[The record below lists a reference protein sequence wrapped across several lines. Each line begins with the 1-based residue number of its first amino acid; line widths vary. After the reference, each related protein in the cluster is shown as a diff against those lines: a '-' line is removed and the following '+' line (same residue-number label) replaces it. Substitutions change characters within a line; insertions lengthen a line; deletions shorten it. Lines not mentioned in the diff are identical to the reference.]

1 MSNLR
6 IQALISEKHVKLSRG
21 FTIPALT
28 ILSAFS
34 QQALAVDEELKIQNV
49 EVRAPAIDSRIMKY
63 PATVETYDRQQI
75 QDSVNAATP
84 AQTMKYL
91 PSIQVRERFIGDRN
105 GIIATRTIGA
115 ISSAQSLLYADGI
128 LLSNLIGNSFAY
140 PPRWGMVSPEEIESI
155 SMMYGPFS
163 SLYAGN
169 SFGGVISI
177 HTRMPEKFEAHANMQ
192 TFMQNFKLYGTDVTN
207 WGNHQS
213 ASVGDKINNFSFR
226 VTVDRLENTGQ
237 PMDYAF
243 LDKSAACT
251 SGCVSPI
258 TVSGTYQDKS
268 EKNKDRLIFG
278 AASIDKSEQINTKF
292 KATYDFSPEIKA
304 VYTIGFWNID
314 GKTDVQSYLKD
325 SNGNSVY
332 AGNINMIHGGN
343 VYTLPKM
350 SPARTDALHIMQAL
364 ELKSNTKGF
373 FDWQFNLSDYDYQ
386 KDLNASARISTGN
399 PYLNRAG
406 IVNDLSGTGWTVFDA
421 RGTLRP
427 KNHIVDVG
435 YHIDD
440 YHLRS
445 STTDSADWSEI
456 SKGIF
461 NASSRGNTQTQA
473 LYMQDKC
480 QLNPQWA
487 LTIGARQE
495 FWHATDGS
503 NSKSGLPVVNYQ
515 DKSANKFSPKVSL
528 SFEPQPSWGFR
539 AAFGQAFRFPTVTE
553 LYQQLANGSNILVN
567 NPDLKPEEVL
577 SAELTAER
585 RFANGLLRLSAFN
598 EHKYDAL
605 LSQESLLNGRRTTYV
620 QNVDHIRTYG
630 LEMATEWKDV
640 IISGLD
646 IRANATWTD
655 AKVLQDDAA
664 PDYVGK
670 NAPRIPKQ
678 LYKAVATYHV
688 NNDFTVSVGAR
699 YSGRQYI
706 NLDNSDVNPDTYRA
720 ASQFFLMDVKAN
732 YKFADRWMASI
743 GVDNLTN
750 YKAYV
755 SHPLPQR
762 TLYAQIKFDY

>member
-1 MSNLR
+1 MMRNKQKVIVLA
-6 IQALISEKHVKLSRG
+6 ITTLY
-21 FTIPALT
+21 
-28 ILSAFS
+28 S
-34 QQALAVDEELKIQNV
+34 QQVLAVDEELKIKNV

-75 QDSVNAATP
+75 QESVNAATP

-115 ISSAQSLLYADGI
+115 ISSAQSMLFADGI
-128 LLSNLIGNSFAY
+128 LLSNLLGNRWDY

-177 HTRMPEKFEAHANMQ
+177 HTRMPEKFEAHANVQ
-192 TFMQNFKLYGTDVTN
+192 SFVQNFKLYGTDVAN
-207 WGNHQS
+207 RGNHES
-213 ASVGDKINNFSFR
+213 ASVGNKINDFSFR
-226 VTVDRLENTGQ
+226 LGVDRLENTGQ
-237 PMDYAF
+237 PMDFAF
-243 LDKSAACT
+243 SDAKAVAAGGSLVT
-251 SGCVSPI
+251 GA
-258 TVSGTYQDKS
+258 YQDTS
-268 EKNKDRLIFG
+268 EKNKSRIIFG
-278 AASIDKSEQINTKF
+278 ATNIDKSEQINTKF
-292 KATYDFSPEIKA
+292 KATYDFTPEIKA
-304 VYTIGFWNID
+304 AYTIGLWDID

-325 SNGNSVY
+325 TSGNPVYSGDVNFNG
-332 AGNINMIHGGN
+332 AK
-343 VYTLPKM
+343 YTLPAM
-350 SPARTDALHIMQAL
+350 SPAKTDALHIMQAL

-373 FDWQFNLSDYDYQ
+373 FDWQFTLSDYDYQ
-386 KDLNASARISTGN
+386 KDLNGSSKITSGN
-399 PYLNRAG
+399 PYVNRAG

-427 KNHIVDVG
+427 QNHIIDVG

-440 YHLRS
+440 YQLRS
-445 STTDSADWSEI
+445 TTTNSADWSAI
-456 SKGIF
+456 SKGSF

-473 LYMQDKC
+473 VYVQDKW
-480 QLNPQWA
+480 QFNPQWA
-487 LTIGARQE
+487 LTWGARQE
-495 FWHATDGS
+495 FWQASDGS
-503 NSKSGLPVVNYQ
+503 NQSGAVVANYQ

-528 SFEPQPSWGFR
+528 SFEPQPAWGFR

-553 LYQQLANGSNILVN
+553 LYQQLANGPNILVN

-585 RFANGLLRLSAFN
+585 RFANGLFRLSAFN

-605 LSQESLLNGRRTTYV
+605 LSQESLLNAKRTTFV

-630 LEMATEWKDV
+630 LEAATEWKDV
-640 IISGLD
+640 MISGLD

-655 AKVLQDDAA
+655 AKVLQDEAA
-664 PDYVGK
+664 PVYEGK

-678 LYKAVATYHV
+678 LYKAVATYRV

-699 YSGRQYI
+699 YSGRQFI

-732 YKFADRWMASI
+732 YKFADRWMASV

-755 SHPLPQR
+755 SLSLIH
-762 TLYAQIKFDY
+762 I

>member
-1 MSNLR
+1 M
-6 IQALISEKHVKLSRG
+6 K
-21 FTIPALT
+21 P
-28 ILSAFS
+28 
-34 QQALAVDEELKIQNV
+34 QQRLFLLACVFAQQGWAADEETLRTNQL

-63 PATVETYDRQQI
+63 PATVETYDSQQI

-128 LLSNLIGNSFAY
+128 LLSNLLGNRYDY

-177 HTRMPEKFEAHANMQ
+177 NSRMPAKFEAHANAQ
-192 TFMQNFKLYGTDVTN
+192 SIMQNFKLHGTNVTN
-207 WGNHQS
+207 RGNHES
-213 ASVGDKINNFSFR
+213 ASVGSKINDFSFWLG
-226 VTVDRLENTGQ
+226 VDRLENQGQ
-237 PMDYAF
+237 PMDFA
-243 LDKSAACT
+243 
-251 SGCVSPI
+251 VSNLSQTNPGAETI
-258 TVSGTYQDKS
+258 VKGAYQDKS
-268 EKNKDRLIFG
+268 EKNANRIIFG
-278 AASIDKSEQINTKF
+278 ATNIDKSEQINTKF
-292 KATYDFSPEIKA
+292 KAAYDLTPYIKA
-304 VYTIGFWNID
+304 TYTIGLWDID
-314 GKTDVQSYLKD
+314 SKTDVQSYLKD
-325 SNGNSVY
+325 SYGNNVYRGGVNFNGKK
-332 AGNINMIHGGN
+332 
-343 VYTLPKM
+343 YTLPAM
-350 SPARTDALHIMQAL
+350 SPAKSDALHIMQAF

-373 FDWQFNLSDYDYQ
+373 FDFQLNLSDYDYQ
-386 KDLNASARISTGN
+386 RDLNRSSKLPTSSNNVN
-399 PYLNRAG
+399 PYLTRTG
-406 IVNDLSGTGWTVFDA
+406 IINDLSGTGWTVFDA

-427 KNHIVDVG
+427 QNHTVDFG

-440 YHLRS
+440 YGLRS
-445 STTDSADWSEI
+445 TTTNTTDWLAVD
-456 SKGIF
+456 KGSF
-461 NASSRGNTQTQA
+461 SASSSGNTQTQA
-473 LYMQDKC
+473 LYIQDKW

-487 LTIGARQE
+487 LTLGARQE
-495 FWHATDGS
+495 FWKATDGR
-503 NSKSGLPVVNYQ
+503 NQSGNVVANYQ
-515 DKSANKFSPKVSL
+515 DKSANKFSPKISL
-528 SFEPQPSWGFR
+528 SFEPQPAWGFR

-553 LYQQLANGSNILVN
+553 LYQQLANGANILVN

-585 RFANGLLRLSAFN
+585 RFANGLVRASAFN

-605 LSQESLLNGRRTTYV
+605 LSQTNIAPAGTSTSYV

-630 LEMATEWKDV
+630 LELATECKDAL
-640 IISGLD
+640 ISGLD
-646 IRANATWTD
+646 IHANATWTD
-655 AKVLQDDAA
+655 AKVLVDSAA
-664 PDYVGK
+664 PSNNG
-670 NAPRIPKQ
+670 NIAPRIPKQ
-678 LYKAVATYHV
+678 LYKAVATYHL
-688 NNDFTVSVGAR
+688 NDDITLSLGAR

-706 NLDNSDVNPDTYRA
+706 NLDNSDVNPDTYKA

-732 YKFADRWMASI
+732 YKFADRWMASF

>member
-1 MSNLR
+1 MTYLQ
-6 IQALISEKHVKLSRG
+6 IKALFEAKNAPWGRHL
-21 FTIPALT
+21 TIPALT
-28 ILSAFS
+28 ILTAFS
-34 QQALAVDEELKIQNV
+34 QQALAIDEELKIQNV

-128 LLSNLIGNSFAY
+128 LLSNLLGNSFSY

-177 HTRMPEKFEAHANMQ
+177 HTRMPEKFEAHANVQ
-192 TFMQNFKLYGTDVTN
+192 TFMQHFKLYGTDVTN

-213 ASVGDKINNFSFR
+213 ASVGDKINDFSFR
-226 VTVDRLENTGQ
+226 LGVDRLENTGQ

-243 LDKSAACT
+243 SDVKSPSA
-251 SGCVSPI
+251 G
-258 TVSGTYQDKS
+258 GTLVTGAYQDIS
-268 EKNKDRLIFG
+268 EKNKSRVIFG
-278 AASIDKSEQINTKF
+278 ATSIDKSEQINTKF
-292 KATYDFSPEIKA
+292 KATYDFTPEIKA
-304 VYTIGFWNID
+304 AYTIGLWDID

-325 SNGNSVY
+325 TNGNPVY
-332 AGNINMIHGGN
+332 AGDVSFNGAK
-343 VYTLPKM
+343 YTLPAI
-350 SPARTDALHIMQAL
+350 SPGKTDALHIMQAL

-399 PYLNRAG
+399 PYIDRRG
-406 IVNDLSGTGWTVFDA
+406 VVTDLSGTGWTVFDA

-427 KNHIVDVG
+427 QNHTLDVG

-440 YHLRS
+440 YQLRS
-445 STTDSADWSEI
+445 TTTNSADWSAI
-456 SKGIF
+456 SKGNF
-461 NASSRGNTQTQA
+461 NASSQGNTQTQA
-473 LYMQDKC
+473 FYVQDKW

-487 LTIGARQE
+487 LTLGARQE
-495 FWHATDGS
+495 FWRASEGRNQSTTS
-503 NSKSGLPVVNYQ
+503 VANYQ
-515 DKSANKFSPKVSL
+515 DKYSNKFSPKISL
-528 SFEPQPSWGFR
+528 SFEPQPAWGFR

-553 LYQQLANGSNILVN
+553 LYQQLASGSSILVN

-585 RFANGLLRLSAFN
+585 RFVNGLFRVSAFN

-605 LSQESLLNGRRTTYV
+605 LSQTNLASAGTSTSYV

-630 LEMATEWKDV
+630 LEAATEWKDV
-640 IISGLD
+640 FISGLD

-664 PDYVGK
+664 PGYVGK

-688 NNDFTVSVGAR
+688 SDDLTVSVGAR

-732 YKFADRWMASI
+732 YKFADRWMASVGI
-743 GVDNLTN
+743 DNLTN

>member
-1 MSNLR
+1 MIHL
-6 IQALISEKHVKLSRG
+6 QMKALIVAKTAQWGRRL
-21 FTIPALT
+21 TTPALI
-28 ILSAFS
+28 ILTAFS
-34 QQALAVDEELKIQNV
+34 QQALAVDEELIIQNV
-49 EVRAPAIDSRIMKY
+49 EVHAPAIDSRIMKY

-75 QDSVNAATP
+75 QESVNAATP
-84 AQTMKYL
+84 AQAMKYL

-115 ISSAQSLLYADGI
+115 ISSAQSMLFADGI
-128 LLSNLIGNSFAY
+128 LLSNLLGNRWDY

-177 HTRMPEKFEAHANMQ
+177 HTRMPEKFEAHANVQ
-192 TFMQNFKLYGTDVTN
+192 GFMQNFKLYGTDMTN
-207 WGNHQS
+207 RGNHES
-213 ASVGDKINNFSFR
+213 ASVGNKINDFSFR
-226 VTVDRLENTGQ
+226 LGVDRLENTGQ
-237 PMDYAF
+237 PMDFAF
-243 LDKSAACT
+243 SDAKAAALGGSLVT
-251 SGCVSPI
+251 GA
-258 TVSGTYQDKS
+258 YQDTS
-268 EKNKDRLIFG
+268 EKNKSRIIFG
-278 AASIDKSEQINTKF
+278 ATNIDKSEQVNTKF
-292 KATYDFSPEIKA
+292 KATYNFTPEIKA
-304 VYTIGFWNID
+304 AYTIGLWDID
-314 GKTDVQSYLKD
+314 GKTEVQSYLKD
-325 SNGNSVY
+325 ASGSPVY
-332 AGNINMIHGGN
+332 SGN
-343 VYTLPKM
+343 VNFNGAKYTLPAM
-350 SPARTDALHIMQAL
+350 SPAKTDALHIMQAL

-373 FDWQFNLSDYDYQ
+373 FDWQFTLSDYDYQ
-386 KDLNASARISTGN
+386 KDLNGSSKITTGN
-399 PYLNRAG
+399 PHLDRAG

-427 KNHIVDVG
+427 QNHTVDFG

-440 YHLRS
+440 YQLRS
-445 STTDSADWSEI
+445 TTTNSADWSAI
-456 SKGIF
+456 SKGSF

-473 LYMQDKC
+473 LYVQDKW
-480 QLNPQWA
+480 QFNPQWA
-487 LTIGARQE
+487 LTLGARQE
-495 FWHATDGS
+495 FWQASDGS
-503 NSKSGLPVVNYQ
+503 NQSGALVANYQ

-528 SFEPQPSWGFR
+528 SFEPQPAWGFR

-605 LSQESLLNGRRTTYV
+605 LSQTNIASAGTTTSYV

-630 LEMATEWKDV
+630 LEAATEWKDV
-640 IISGLD
+640 MISGLD
-646 IRANATWTD
+646 IRANATWTN

-664 PDYVGK
+664 PVYAGK

-678 LYKAVATYHV
+678 LYKAVATYRV
-688 NNDFTVSVGAR
+688 NDDFTLSVGAR
-699 YSGRQYI
+699 YSGRQFI

-732 YKFADRWMASI
+732 YKFADRWMASV

-762 TLYAQIKFDY
+762 TVYAQIKFDY

>member
-1 MSNLR
+1 MIHL
-6 IQALISEKHVKLSRG
+6 QMKALIVAKTAQWGRRL
-21 FTIPALT
+21 TIPALI
-28 ILSAFS
+28 ILTAFS
-34 QQALAVDEELKIQNV
+34 KQALAVDKELIIQNV
-49 EVRAPAIDSRIMKY
+49 EVHAPAIDSRIMKY

-75 QDSVNAATP
+75 QESVNAATP
-84 AQTMKYL
+84 AQAMKYL

-115 ISSAQSLLYADGI
+115 ISSAQSMLFADGI
-128 LLSNLIGNSFAY
+128 LLSNLLGNRWDY

-177 HTRMPEKFEAHANMQ
+177 HTRMPEKFEAHANVQ
-192 TFMQNFKLYGTDVTN
+192 GFMQNFKLYGTDMTN
-207 WGNHQS
+207 RGNHES
-213 ASVGDKINNFSFR
+213 ASVGNKINDFSFR
-226 VTVDRLENTGQ
+226 LGVDRLENTGQ
-237 PMDYAF
+237 PMDFAVS
-243 LDKSAACT
+243 DAKAAAAGGSQVT
-251 SGCVSPI
+251 GA
-258 TVSGTYQDKS
+258 YQDIS
-268 EKNKDRLIFG
+268 EKNKSRVIFG
-278 AASIDKSEQINTKF
+278 ATSIDKSEQINTKF
-292 KATYDFSPEIKA
+292 KVTYDFTPEIKA
-304 VYTIGFWNID
+304 AYTIGLWDID

-325 SNGNSVY
+325 TSGNPVYSGDVNFNG
-332 AGNINMIHGGN
+332 AK
-343 VYTLPKM
+343 YTLPAM
-350 SPARTDALHIMQAL
+350 SPAKTDALHIMQAL
-364 ELKSNTKGF
+364 ELKSSTKGF
-373 FDWQFNLSDYDYQ
+373 FDWQFTVSDYDYQ
-386 KDLNASARISTGN
+386 KDLNGSSKISTGN
-399 PYLNRAG
+399 PYINRAG
-406 IVNDLSGTGWTVFDA
+406 IVNNLSGTGWSVFDA

-427 KNHIVDVG
+427 QNHIVDVG

-440 YHLRS
+440 YQLRS
-445 STTDSADWSEI
+445 TTTNSADWAAI
-456 SKGIF
+456 SKGSF

-473 LYMQDKC
+473 VYVQDKW
-480 QLNPQWA
+480 QFNPQWA
-487 LTIGARQE
+487 LTLGARQE
-495 FWHATDGS
+495 FWQASDGS
-503 NSKSGLPVVNYQ
+503 NQSGAVVANYQ

-528 SFEPQPSWGFR
+528 SFEPQPAWGFR

-585 RFANGLLRLSAFN
+585 RFANGLLRLSAFS

-605 LSQESLLNGRRTTYV
+605 LSQTNIASAGTTTSYV

-630 LEMATEWKDV
+630 LEAATEWKNV
-640 IISGLD
+640 MISGLD

-664 PDYVGK
+664 PVYVGK

-678 LYKAVATYHV
+678 LYKAVATYRV
-688 NNDFTVSVGAR
+688 NDDFTLSVGAR
-699 YSGRQYI
+699 YSGRQFI

-732 YKFADRWMASI
+732 YKFADRWMASV

-762 TLYAQIKFDY
+762 TVYAQIKFDY

>member
-1 MSNLR
+1 MAKNGQWFRRLNIS
-6 IQALISEKHVKLSRG
+6 ALAI
-21 FTIPALT
+21 LT
-28 ILSAFS
+28 TFS
-34 QQALAVDEELKIQNV
+34 QQAQAVDEELKIQNV

-75 QDSVNAATP
+75 QESVNAATP

-128 LLSNLIGNSFAY
+128 LLSNLLGNSFSY
-140 PPRWGMVSPEEIESI
+140 PPRWGMVGPEEIESI

-177 HTRMPEKFEAHANMQ
+177 HTRMPEKFEAHANVQ
-192 TFMQNFKLYGTDVTN
+192 SFMQNFKLYGTDVTN

-213 ASVGDKINNFSFR
+213 ASVGNKINDFSFWLGI
-226 VTVDRLENTGQ
+226 DRLENQGQ
-237 PMDYAF
+237 PMDFA
-243 LDKSAACT
+243 
-251 SGCVSPI
+251 VSVAKAP
-258 TVSGTYQDKS
+258 SLGGTLVTGAYQDIS
-268 EKNKDRLIFG
+268 EKNMNRVIFG
-278 AASIDKSEQINTKF
+278 ATSIDKSEQINTKF
-292 KATYDFSPEIKA
+292 KATYDFTPEIKA
-304 VYTIGFWNID
+304 AYTIGFWDID

-325 SNGNSVY
+325 GNGNPIYTGSV
-332 AGNINMIHGGN
+332 NINGAKYN
-343 VYTLPKM
+343 LSTASDAPTM
-350 SPARTDALHIMQAL
+350 SPSKTEAFHIMQAF
-364 ELKSNTKGF
+364 ELKSHTKGF
-373 FDWQFNLSDYDYQ
+373 FDWQFTLSDYDYQ
-386 KDLNASARISTGN
+386 KDLNGSSRLTTALNLN
-399 PYLNRAG
+399 PYITRTG
-406 IVNDLSGTGWTVFDA
+406 RVNDLSGTGWTVFDA

-427 KNHIVDVG
+427 QNHTLDFG

-440 YHLRS
+440 YQLRS
-445 STTDSADWSEI
+445 TTTNSADWSAI
-456 SKGIF
+456 SKGNF
-461 NASSRGNTQTQA
+461 NASSQGNTQTQA
-473 LYMQDKC
+473 LYVQDKW
-480 QLNPQWA
+480 QLNQQWA
-487 LTIGARQE
+487 LTLGARQE
-495 FWHATDGS
+495 FWQASEGRNQSTTS
-503 NSKSGLPVVNYQ
+503 VANYQ
-515 DKSANKFSPKVSL
+515 DKYSNKFSPKISL
-528 SFEPQPSWGFR
+528 SFEPQPAWGFR
-539 AAFGQAFRFPTVTE
+539 AAFGQAYRFPTVTE
-553 LYQQLANGSNILVN
+553 LYQQLASGSNILVN

-585 RFANGLLRLSAFN
+585 RFSSGLMRLSAFN

-605 LSQESLLNGRRTTYV
+605 LSQASLLNGATTTYV

-630 LEMATEWKDV
+630 LEAATEWKD
-640 IISGLD
+640 IFISGLD

-655 AKVLQDDAA
+655 AKVLQDDAE
-664 PDYVGK
+664 PSYVGK

-678 LYKAVATYHV
+678 LYKAVATYRV

-706 NLDNSDVNPDTYRA
+706 NLDNSDVNPDTYIA

-732 YKFADRWMASI
+732 YKFADRWMASV

-750 YKAYV
+750 DKAYV
-755 SHPLPQR
+755 RHPLPHR